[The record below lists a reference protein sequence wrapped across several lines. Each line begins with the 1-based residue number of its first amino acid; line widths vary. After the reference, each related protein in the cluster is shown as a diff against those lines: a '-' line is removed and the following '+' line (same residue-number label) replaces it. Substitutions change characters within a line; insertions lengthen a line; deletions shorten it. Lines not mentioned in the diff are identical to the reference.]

1 MKMAN
6 STLQDPIEE
15 ARLAYQRD
23 GAAVLRGVV
32 PAEWIERLARATDR
46 ILERQSGT
54 DINKPGDGRFFAGF
68 FPWLEDADYAA
79 FVNEGPLGELAGKL
93 MGSRHVRFFYDQL
106 LVKEPG
112 SSKRTPW
119 HQDLPYWPVLGND
132 IISIWV
138 PMDVA
143 TPENG
148 VVTYV
153 RGSHLWDAFFPQEK
167 WNEGSGATAGSA
179 EAFDVIK
186 APNGASIADIRDHPE
201 SYEFLTW
208 NLEPGDVLIHHPLTV
223 HGAPGNLSSTS
234 RRRAVATRWFGDD
247 VRWMG
252 SGDNFMRRLHK
263 MQPDFPFPELADGAR
278 PVAPVFPLV
287 WQLT

>member
-1 MKMAN
+1 MIRSDHLDAV
-6 STLQDPIEE
+6 EE
-15 ARLAYQRD
+15 ARLAYERD
-23 GAAVLRGVV
+23 GAAVLRGVLS
-32 PAEWIERLARATDR
+32 ADWIERIARATDR
-46 ILERQSGT
+46 ILDRRSGT

-68 FPWLEDADYAA
+68 FPWLEDSDFSAL
-79 FVNEGPLGELAGKL
+79 VRESPLGELAGRL
-93 MGSRHVRFFYDQL
+93 MGAREVRFFYDQL

-119 HQDLPYWPVLGND
+119 HQDLPYWPVTGSD

-153 RGSHLWDAFFPQEK
+153 KGSHLWNAFFPQEK
-167 WNEGSGATAGSA
+167 WNEGDGANGGEGDSDNI
-179 EAFDVIK
+179 E

-201 SYEFLTW
+201 RYEFLSW
-208 NLEPGDVLIHHPLTV
+208 NLAPGDVLIHHPLTV
-223 HGAPGNLSSTS
+223 HGAPGNLSSAS

-252 SGDNFMRRLHK
+252 SGDNFMRRLFK
-263 MQPDFPFPELADGAR
+263 MQPDFPFPDLADGDR
-278 PVAPVFPLV
+278 PQAPVFPLV
-287 WQLT
+287 WIAECL